1 MAQVSLI
8 VCIRTI
14 YFSYERGRVTIQAMN
29 DASPARA
36 PARAITIRPATEDD
50 CAAIARIYNEGIL
63 DRLATLETETRTAEE
78 RRQWLAGKSARHPA
92 FVAERQGAVVAWG
105 SLNVFNARRC
115 YDHVAD
121 FSVYVARERRGEGL
135 GRAMLAHLLEAA
147 RTIGFHKLVLSTFP
161 FNDAGVALYERMGFR
176 MVGIYREQGRLDGKW
191 VDILIME
198 KLL

>member
-1 MAQVSLI
+1 
-8 VCIRTI
+8 
-14 YFSYERGRVTIQAMN
+14 MN
-29 DASPARA
+29 DASPACA

-63 DRLATLETETRTAEE
+63 DRLATLETEARTAEE
-78 RRQWLAGKSARHPA
+78 RRQWLAGKSARHPV
-92 FVAERQGAVVAWG
+92 FVAERAGAVVAWG
-105 SLNVFNARRC
+105 SLNVFNARSC

-135 GRAMLAHLLEAA
+135 GRAMLAHLVEAA
-147 RTIGFHKLVLSTFP
+147 RALGFHKLVLSTFP
-161 FNDAGVALYERMGFR
+161 FNDAGVALYERQGFR
-176 MVGIYREQGRLDGKW
+176 TVGIYREQGRLDGKW